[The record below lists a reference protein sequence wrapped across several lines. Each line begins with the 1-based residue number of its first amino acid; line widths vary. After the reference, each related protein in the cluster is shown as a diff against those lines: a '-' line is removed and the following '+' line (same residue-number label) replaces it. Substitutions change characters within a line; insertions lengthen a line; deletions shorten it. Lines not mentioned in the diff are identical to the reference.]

1 MSHSPSL
8 SRTPHQRPQHRLP
21 MHTST
26 TFTAWTSSI
35 PSSPSVRRRLSLPL
49 LSRLRHR
56 TSKRSLGRSTPRFPT
71 TLTQSLSHQILAVK
85 SFLRSRK
92 RRTGLNGARITS
104 RPLRVHTNDSNART
118 SRTQAYRSTGSIARS
133 SSRAETSST
142 QHSTSSRPPS
152 PSRLAM
158 STHFPTPSVDKI

>member
-56 TSKRSLGRSTPRFPT
+56 TSKRSLGRSTPRFAT
-71 TLTQSLSHQILAVK
+71 TLTQSLSHQILAVE
-85 SFLRSRK
+85 SVLSPPT
-92 RRTGLNGARITS
+92 RRTGRNGGRDASPTFPGCANHS
-104 RPLRVHTNDSNART
+104 
-118 SRTQAYRSTGSIARS
+118 QAIATKAQPFQPHGS
-133 SSRAETSST
+133 
-142 QHSTSSRPPS
+142 HG
-152 PSRLAM
+152 
-158 STHFPTPSVDKI
+158 